1 MPLGAV
7 AAEVV
12 AAGSWSKC
20 WIQILQNRLR
30 SGWWYTYPSE
40 KSESQLGLWNIMKLP
55 TEWKNKINVPN
66 HQSAIHLGMGNPWT
80 SLNQI
85 WPAVESSGR
94 RTIASCGLPMSSAIL
109 LACEA
114 LVPGVLSCWQISRRK
129 DIPKSLHDRVGP
141 DHEQETA
148 HFPCQT
154 NMAWHVPGFLLPH
167 ISSGSGTC
175 PFLGQPLPWGPF
187 FPFKSM
193 AGWLSQGAIKVKKDH
208 FNSTIDGWKIPPI
221 WLRGHCLVRQSSQR
235 WSKKKT
241 VLGMNWIMNLNIG
254 KWRFTLW

>member
-1 MPLGAV
+1 
-7 AAEVV
+7 
-12 AAGSWSKC
+12 
-20 WIQILQNRLR
+20 
-30 SGWWYTYPSE
+30 
-40 KSESQLGLWNIMKLP
+40 
-55 TEWKNKINVPN
+55 
-66 HQSAIHLGMGNPWT
+66 
-80 SLNQI
+80 
-85 WPAVESSGR
+85 
-94 RTIASCGLPMSSAIL
+94 MSSAIL

-129 DIPKSLHDRVGP
+129 DIPKSLHDWVGP

-175 PFLGQPLPWGPF
+175 PFLGHSFNLLSLQIHGRVTQSRCHQSQKRSLQQHHRWLTDPPDLVERTLPNPAEF
-187 FPFKSM
+187 
-193 AGWLSQGAIKVKKDH
+193 QEI
-208 FNSTIDGWKIPPI
+208 IE
-221 WLRGHCLVRQSSQR
+221 
-235 WSKKKT
+235 KKT